1 MPLSYLFTIS
11 LFITPI
17 LSPNCSQPPHPL
29 TGDVVGRRLGV
40 EEVEFG
46 RRLWLS
52 ICPLRFPQWCGF
64 VGGHCFFFF
73 SSPIYGFQ
81 GPWVGLCRSGG
92 DCLDLMGSTI
102 INRRFCSW
110 KSKFLSRST
119 RNEIC
124 LLQVYF
130 HIFIYIYFFMF
141 CVIWIRD
148 VYTYMLYTNIYI
160 YK

>member
-73 SSPIYGFQ
+73 PLRSMDFKGR
-81 GPWVGLCRSGG
+81 GWVCVDLVVIAWIWWGVRLLIG
-92 DCLDLMGSTI
+92 DFAVGNLNFCPDLLGTRYAYS
-102 INRRFCSW
+102 RF
-110 KSKFLSRST
+110 T
-119 RNEIC
+119 
-124 LLQVYF
+124 
-130 HIFIYIYFFMF
+130 FIYL
-141 CVIWIRD
+141 
-148 VYTYMLYTNIYI
+148 YTYIFLCFV
-160 YK
+160 

>member
-1 MPLSYLFTIS
+1 MRKLSLGDGYGFQYA
-11 LFITPI
+11 
-17 LSPNCSQPPHPL
+17 LSDFLSDA
-29 TGDVVGRRLGV
+29 G
-40 EEVEFG
+40 
-46 RRLWLS
+46 LWVA
-52 ICPLRFPQWCGF
+52 IG
-64 VGGHCFFFF
+64 FFF

-130 HIFIYIYFFMF
+130 HIFIYIYFFYVL
-141 CVIWIRD
+141 CNLD
-148 VYTYMLYTNIYI
+148 PGCLYI
-160 YK
+160 YACVYNFFFLGENCAYHLDMRFFF